1 MWYFALIGAH
11 SFSFEPSIMPRLLL
25 GFLYICIVL
34 KKFAKIILGVF
45 GVVALIVGISSKNSK
60 KRVKELKN
68 DLKDNKKDLDAVR
81 KEKKEV
87 EKDERRDEIFH
98 IQERVLNST
107 KEPSWEMEIKY
118 SASGE
123 KSEIIVTRNSKEKV
137 I

>member
-1 MWYFALIGAH
+1 MEALNKV
-11 SFSFEPSIMPRLLL
+11 
-25 GFLYICIVL
+25 Y
-34 KKFAKIILGVF
+34 
-45 GVVALIVGISSKNSK
+45 ALVRHERISTSLVGIFSSWES
-60 KRVKELKN
+60 
-68 DLKDNKKDLDAVR
+68 A
-81 KEKKEV
+81 KKEV